1 MATLARCGREYGR
14 AVNALLRQTPNM
26 LSALRLVAAPVAAV
40 LILGQVNVAAVCVF
54 VFAGLSDA
62 LDGYLAKRFAL
73 TSRFGAWLDP
83 AADKLLMLASFVT
96 LTMVGA
102 VPLWLTALVIGRDVA
117 IVLGVGLARLLEAP
131 LRIAPLTIGKASTVA
146 QGVYVALILLGLAS
160 GRSLPRLE
168 FAGSV
173 AVAILT
179 LSSFFAYAYV
189 WLQAVAAGRR
199 AA

>member
-1 MATLARCGREYGR
+1 M
-14 AVNALLRQTPNM
+14 NALLRQAPNI
-26 LSALRLVAAPVAAV
+26 LSALRLVAAPIAAV
-40 LILGQVNVAAVCVF
+40 LVLDGIDVAALCVF

-102 VPLWLTALVIGRDVA
+102 VPLWLTVLVIGRDVA
-117 IVLGVGLARLLEAP
+117 IVLGVGLARLLAAP
-131 LRIAPLTIGKASTVA
+131 LQIEPLTIGKASTVVQVA
-146 QGVYVALILLGLAS
+146 YVALVLLRLAADLS
-160 GRSLPRLE
+160 VPRLIL
-168 FAGSV
+168 AGSV
-173 AVAILT
+173 AVAVFT
-179 LSSFFAYAYV
+179 LLSFFAYAKV
-189 WLQAVAAGRR
+189 WLQAVGASRR

>member
-1 MATLARCGREYGR
+1 M
-14 AVNALLRQTPNM
+14 NALLRQAPNI
-26 LSALRLVAAPVAAV
+26 LSALRLLAAPVAAV
-40 LILGQVNVAAVCVF
+40 LILDGVDFVAVCVF
-54 VFAGLSDA
+54 VAAGLSDA

-117 IVLGVGLARLLEAP
+117 IVLGVGLAKLLEAP
-131 LRIAPLTIGKASTVA
+131 LRIAPLTIGIASTVV
-146 QGVYVALILLGLAS
+146 QVVYVALVLLLLAADL
-160 GRSLPRLE
+160 SLPRLE
-168 FAGSV
+168 FAGSAVV
-173 AVAILT
+173 ALFT

-189 WLQAVAAGRR
+189 RLQAVAAGRR

>member
-1 MATLARCGREYGR
+1 M
-14 AVNALLRQTPNM
+14 NALLRQAPNI
-26 LSALRLVAAPVAAV
+26 LSALRLVAAPIAAFLILHGIAVAA
-40 LILGQVNVAAVCVF
+40 LCVF

-62 LDGYLAKRFAL
+62 LDGFLAKRFAL

-102 VPLWLTALVIGRDVA
+102 VPLWLTVLVIGRDAA
-117 IVLGVGLARLLEAP
+117 IVVGVGLARLLEAP
-131 LRIAPLTIGKASTVA
+131 LQITPLTIGKASTVV
-146 QGVYVALILLGLAS
+146 QVVYVALVLLQLAADL
-160 GRSLPRLE
+160 SLPRLV
-168 FAGSV
+168 FAGTV
-173 AVAILT
+173 MVAIFAL
-179 LSSFFAYAYV
+179 LSFFAYTYV